1 MKCIKNSIVL
11 TGLFTLL
18 QFSAGAQ
25 PPPPGGPGST
35 TAVPLD
41 PASVMVLAGAALLKL
56 KARHS
61 KEHKT
66 E

>member
-1 MKCIKNSIVL
+1 MNKIKSIVLL

-35 TAVPLD
+35 TSVPLD
-41 PASVMVLAGAALLKL
+41 PASIIVLAGAALLKL
-56 KARHS
+56 KARNS
-61 KEHKT
+61 QQIT